1 MEDFTFSDFRNF
13 VREIT
18 DFSGLFSQMQETG
31 ELSIE
36 IKNDKTPVTEID
48 FQIEVSIRQAIEDN
62 FPDHSITGEEFSD
75 KINSSQCKWVIDP
88 IDGTLSLTRGV
99 PTFWYPSRF
108 YGWQFSSLWQRQV
121 SSFRK

>member
-18 DFSGLFSQMQETG
+18 DFSRLFSQMQETG

-48 FQIEVSIRQAIEDN
+48 FQIV
-62 FPDHSITGEEFSD
+62 F
-75 KINSSQCKWVIDP
+75 
-88 IDGTLSLTRGV
+88 
-99 PTFWYPSRF
+99 
-108 YGWQFSSLWQRQV
+108 QV
-121 SSFRK
+121 SQPRKGWWSCHMSYLRKNLSS

>member
-18 DFSGLFSQMQETG
+18 DFSGLFSEMQESG

-48 FQIEVSIRQAIEDN
+48 FQIEDSIRQAIEDS
-62 FPDHSITGEEFSD
+62 FPDHSITGEEFS
-75 KINSSQCKWVIDP
+75 
-88 IDGTLSLTRGV
+88 R
-99 PTFWYPSRF
+99 
-108 YGWQFSSLWQRQV
+108 
-121 SSFRK
+121 